1 MKELIEK
8 TKVQNIIQERKRKRG
23 SEEEGNPA
31 NNNDNSRLDS
41 KKPNRK
47 FKQTSL
53 LGKLYDDNDYKLK
66 NSVLKSIFSKNAE
79 D

>member
-23 SEEEGNPA
+23 NEEKGNTS
-31 NNNDNSRLDS
+31 NTTDTSRPEN

-53 LGKLYDDNDYKLK
+53 LGKLYDENEYKLNK
-66 NSVLKSIFSKNAE
+66 SVLKSIFSKTVE
-79 D
+79 E